1 MSQLPQSSA
10 EAADL
15 KAVLK
20 EIEKSTG
27 FLVFSITCM
36 IDRSKP
42 HLPNHNQ
49 QCRVRLVLAW
59 NFPGF
64 TARVYPDL
72 HEGISL
78 ITVILI

>member
-27 FLVFSITCM
+27 FLVLSITCM
-36 IDRSKP
+36 IDRSKS
-42 HLPNHNQ
+42 HLPNHTQ